1 MQPSC
6 SHCAFRSDRPFCDMS
21 PEATRGFDSIKEQE
35 VLAKGTLLFAEGRPA
50 RGVYVLCEGRA
61 KLSLCSESG
70 KRLML
75 RVAGPGEI
83 LGLGATLSGDAY
95 EVTAELLDTAQV
107 VFVKRKDLLK
117 FLRDNP
123 LICMEVV
130 RRLSD
135 DLHGVYERV
144 RSIGLSRARRSRL
157 QRPRSLAS

>member
-1 MQPSC
+1 
-6 SHCAFRSDRPFCDMS
+6 MS
-21 PEATRGFDSIKEQE
+21 PEAVRSFDEIKEQE
-35 VLAKGTLLFAEGRPA
+35 VLGKGALLFGEGRPS

-61 KLSLCSESG
+61 KLSICSDAG

-75 RVAGPGEI
+75 RVAGPGEV

-123 LICMEVV
+123 TICMEVV

-135 DLHGVYERV
+135 DLHGAYERV
-144 RSIGLSRARRSRL
+144 RSIGLSRARRARV
-157 QRPRSLAS
+157 QRVRSSIAS